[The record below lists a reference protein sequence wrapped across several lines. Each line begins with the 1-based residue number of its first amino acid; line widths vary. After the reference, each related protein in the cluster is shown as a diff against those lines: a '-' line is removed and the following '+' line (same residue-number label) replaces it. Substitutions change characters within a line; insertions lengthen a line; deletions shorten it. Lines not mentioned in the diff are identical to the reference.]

1 MAVIP
6 PEAIIIVVAIISA
19 LAGGVFAWIVGNFGA
34 EDESRPPEKV
44 EAPPEAGEQPLLS
57 VSQEGDELAVFV
69 RGHRYYHLR
78 GITDPQS
85 GRDAVQA
92 VKAVLAFVEGW
103 LPALQRSQPQSPL
116 HPQPK
121 SQPKPQPQPRPTSQ
135 RSSAEARS
143 FLEQLRESDLFPS
156 KPTPSPSPAPM
167 QPLTVVGEIDDLVQ
181 EKLKARPDLEQKRVR
196 LTTDIH
202 GDLLIYVGKQRFH
215 SADDITD
222 TEIRNLIQ
230 DAIHEWESR

>member
-1 MAVIP
+1 MAFIP
-6 PEAIIIVVAIISA
+6 PEAIIILVAIISA
-19 LAGGVFAWIVGNFGA
+19 LAGGVFAWILGNFGGG
-34 EDESRPPEKV
+34 EEKV
-44 EAPPEAGEQPLLS
+44 ETPPQAEEQPLLS
-57 VSQEGDELAVFV
+57 VSQEGDELVVFV
-69 RGHRYYHLR
+69 RERRYYHLR

-85 GRDAVQA
+85 GRDAVRA

-103 LPALQRSQPQSPL
+103 LPALQSSQPQSQL
-116 HPQPK
+116 QPQPK
-121 SQPKPQPQPRPTSQ
+121 PQPKPQPQPRPTPQ

-156 KPTPSPSPAPM
+156 KPAPSPSPAPM

-202 GDLLIYVGKQRFH
+202 GDLLIYVGRQRFH
-215 SADDITD
+215 SADEITD